1 MNIISSYQ
9 NNVLVRQC
17 GEAVRNKEID
27 QKSRIKNK
35 EEYHQPGDVD
45 IIYSKNGKI
54 EENKKKDKIIMVL
67 HQQMKIVELI
77 MIVKMIQQ

>member
-27 QKSRIKNK
+27 PKSRIKNK

-54 EENKKKDKIIMVL
+54 EKKDKIIMIL
-67 HQQMKIVELI
+67 HQQMNIVELI

>member
-54 EENKKKDKIIMVL
+54 EKKDKIIMIL
-67 HQQMKIVELI
+67 HQQMNIVELI

>member
-1 MNIISSYQ
+1 MFFSDS
-9 NNVLVRQC
+9 
-17 GEAVRNKEID
+17 VRNKEID

-54 EENKKKDKIIMVL
+54 EENKKIKKT
-67 HQQMKIVELI
+67 K
-77 MIVKMIQQ
+77 

>member
-54 EENKKKDKIIMVL
+54 EENKKDKIIMIL

>member
-45 IIYSKNGKI
+45 IIYLKKDKI
-54 EENKKKDKIIMVL
+54 EENKKNKNKEKRKTKS
-67 HQQMKIVELI
+67 MKLCN
-77 MIVKMIQQ
+77 KAQKNQTKK